1 MENTMQKTTEEL
13 LNELKHT
20 KNIVY
25 YMEYNSPYF
34 SSENLPL
41 YLKGLL
47 LKSKRR
53 KSIII
58 RSSCLNP
65 SYAYQIFSGLKK
77 PTRDKLIAI
86 LIAMKLSL
94 DEIQQALKHFGYA
107 SLYAKNKRDAYIIFA
122 IGQQMNVMQCNILLS
137 NHNEI
142 PLT

>member
-1 MENTMQKTTEEL
+1 MQKTTEEL

-65 SYAYQIFSGLKK
+65 SYAYQILQ
-77 PTRDKLIAI
+77 RI
-86 LIAMKLSL
+86 
-94 DEIQQALKHFGYA
+94 
-107 SLYAKNKRDAYIIFA
+107 
-122 IGQQMNVMQCNILLS
+122 
-137 NHNEI
+137 
-142 PLT
+142 

>member
-1 MENTMQKTTEEL
+1 MENIMQKTTEEL

-65 SYAYQIFSGLKK
+65 SYAYQIFSGLKR

-122 IGQQMNVMQCNILLS
+122 IGQQMNVMQCNILLY